1 MPSSRVIRALL
12 QLLIFIA
19 PVAVAA
25 QGGVPTGS
33 IKGQVL
39 SAGMT
44 TPISSAVVVVVGT
57 RLGTITDS
65 SGSFHIKGV
74 SIGRHEVEA
83 RQHGKTVNRVIVTVK
98 AGETVTTLFAL
109 ADAVAALA
117 GVEVIG
123 TAADALARLPG
134 SASIITAKALS
145 AQQPLS
151 ANEALRT
158 VLGVHVQE
166 EEGVGLRANIGVR
179 GLDPDRSRTVL
190 VLEDGVPVTLAP
202 YGEPE
207 MYYSPPIDRMERIE
221 VIKGSGSILFGP
233 QTVGGVVNYVTADAP
248 ATPSGVL
255 QVQAGTGDS
264 RLLKARYGGTRGSVR
279 GSIGAFQKR
288 AHDLNGLR
296 FNVSDAT
303 GKVGLRTAKGN
314 FGVKLSAYDETSN
327 ATYVGLTDSLFR
339 ASPHIN
345 PAPGDR
351 LELRR
356 VAVTASHEAGLGVAT
371 FLRTSLYGYQ
381 TTRNW
386 NRRDYAYTPT
396 GHDYAFRNTTGG
408 RNRSFDVAGLEPR
421 LHSSWSAGGVRSDL
435 DVGVRVHYERA
446 RDKHINGFVD
456 SSATA
461 VQDDEVRTGRALAA
475 FVQNRFF
482 VTPTLHFTPGV
493 RFERFEFGRNIL
505 RTRVARSDGITSTRR
520 AEDVDI
526 RSRDAV
532 TEVIPGVGAAWT
544 PSAFGSVFAGVHRGF
559 APPRTKDALV
569 YGNETLSP
577 DQQVSDPV
585 SLDLDAERSWNYEV
599 GTRLTPTRFLSLE
612 ATAFYLD
619 FSNQIVT
626 PSLSAGSTTQGVLAN
641 QGATQHRGVE
651 AGVTFDAGKFFSRS
665 FSLSATAGYTFVD
678 ARFSEVR
685 RLRNASGDTVNIE
698 GNRLPYAPRHRA
710 SGALTLQYPSGVVV
724 RADVIYVSEQ
734 FADNFETIAGSAN
747 GRVGLIPSYRVFDV
761 SARAP
766 VPGIGRL
773 TFMASAKNLSDAIY
787 IASRR
792 PEGIKAGLPRLL
804 NVGAIWGL

>member
-1 MPSSRVIRALL
+1 MFSFRAIRLLL
-12 QLLIFIA
+12 QLLVLIA
-19 PVAVAA
+19 PVVAPA
-25 QGGVPTGS
+25 QGAFPTGT
-33 IKGQVL
+33 IRGKVL
-39 SAGMT
+39 SAGIA
-44 TPISSAVVVVVGT
+44 TPLPSVVVVVVGT
-57 RLGTITDS
+57 RLGSVTDS
-65 SGSFHIKGV
+65 TGSFHIDGV
-74 SIGRHEVEA
+74 PSGRREVEA
-83 RQHGKTVNRVIVTVK
+83 RRHGKTVNRITVTVI
-98 AGETVTTLFAL
+98 GGDVVTADLVL
-109 ADAVAALA
+109 ADAVVALA
-117 GVEVIG
+117 RVEVIG
-123 TAADALARLPG
+123 SAADALARLPG
-134 SASIITAKALS
+134 AASVITSRALS

-248 ATPSGVL
+248 AVPSGVL

-296 FNVSDAT
+296 FKVTDVT
-303 GKVGLRTAKGN
+303 GKVGLRTAMGN

-327 ATYVGLTDSLFR
+327 ATYVGLTDSIFR

-351 LELRR
+351 LDLRR
-356 VAVTASHEAGLGVAT
+356 VAVTATHEAGIGGAT
-371 FLRTSLYGYQ
+371 FLRTSLYGYE

-386 NRRDYAYTPT
+386 NRRDYAYTPD
-396 GHDYAFRNTTGG
+396 GRNYDFRRTTGS
-408 RNRSFDVAGLEPR
+408 RNRSFDVVGLEPR

-435 DVGVRVHYERA
+435 DMGVRVHYERA
-446 RDKHINGFVD
+446 RDKHVNGFVD
-456 SSATA
+456 SSVTA
-461 VQDDEVRTGRALAA
+461 VQDNEVRTGQAFAA

-493 RFERFEFGRNIL
+493 RFERFEFARSIL
-505 RTRVARSDGITSTRR
+505 RMRVARSDGITSTRR
-520 AEDVDI
+520 AEDVDL

-544 PSAFGSVFAGVHRGF
+544 PSAFGSLFAGVHRGF

-569 YGNETLSP
+569 YGNQTLSP
-577 DQQVSDPV
+577 DQQVPDPV
-585 SLDLDAERSWNYEV
+585 SLDLDAERSWNYEF

-612 ATAFYLD
+612 ATAFFLD
-619 FSNQIVT
+619 FSNQIIT
-626 PSLSAGSTTQGVLAN
+626 PSLSAGSTAQGVLAN
-641 QGATQHRGVE
+641 QGATHHRGME
-651 AGVTFDAGKFFSRS
+651 AGITFDAGKFFRQS
-665 FSLSATAGYTFVD
+665 FSLSASAGYTFVD
-678 ARFSEVR
+678 ARFSDVR
-685 RLRNASGDTVNIE
+685 RLRNTSGDTVNIE

-710 SGALTLQYPSGVVV
+710 SGALTLEQSGVVM
-724 RADVIYVSEQ
+724 RADVTYVSEQ
-734 FADNFETIAGSAN
+734 FSDNFETLAGSAN

-766 VPGIGRL
+766 VPGIRRL
-773 TFMASAKNLSDAIY
+773 TVMASVKNLSDAIY

-792 PEGIKAGLPRLL
+792 PEGIKAGIPRLL
-804 NVGAIWGL
+804 TVGAIWGL